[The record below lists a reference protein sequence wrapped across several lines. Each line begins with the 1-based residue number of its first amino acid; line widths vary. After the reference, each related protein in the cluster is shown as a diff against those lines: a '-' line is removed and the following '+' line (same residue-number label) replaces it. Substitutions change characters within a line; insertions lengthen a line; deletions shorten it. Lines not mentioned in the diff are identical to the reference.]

1 MGKNKSGDGLAQGVH
16 LNQARASI
24 RQALSQYGHRHMR
37 SLPVQ
42 PELDLLKSVLDK
54 LDNTVIRIAVFGLV
68 SRGKSA
74 VLNALLGEKILQT
87 GPIHGVTQWPRSVRW
102 TDGGGGR
109 VQVELIDTPGLDE
122 IAGQVRSDMAQQVA
136 QQSDL
141 ILFVVA
147 GDITR
152 TEYDALLELQQAQKP
167 LILVFNKIDLYPE
180 QDLEAI
186 YRKLQQ
192 LGGVWSM
199 PCPSGQ
205 EHAEDAGGTGG
216 NLLTRNEIVRVAAAP
231 MSRQVRVEL
240 PDGTV
245 SYEWETPPSQVDE
258 LRQKIIDLLNREGRS
273 LLALNAL
280 VQAREAETS
289 IARKTVEYRSEQGE
303 ELIWKFARYK
313 AIAVAVNPIA
323 LLDIMGGAVTDLA
336 LIRELGKLYN
346 LPMTNYTASKL
357 WKTIV
362 FSSGGLMLGELGSS
376 LLFGLGKTTA
386 AVTGA
391 TAITAFGGAA
401 IAQACLAGYGA
412 YKVGTAAQVYLEQG
426 CTWGPLGANT
436 VIKSILD
443 RVDSNT
449 ILYRLRQELFH

>member
-1 MGKNKSGDGLAQGVH
+1 MMGKNKSGDGLAQEVH

-24 RQALSQYGHRHMR
+24 RQALSQYGHGHMR
-37 SLPVQ
+37 TLPVQ
-42 PELDLLKSVLDK
+42 PELDMLKSVLDK

-74 VLNALLGEKILQT
+74 VLNALVGEKILQT

-186 YRKLQQ
+186 YLKLQQ
-192 LGGVWSM
+192 F
-199 PCPSGQ
+199 
-205 EHAEDAGGTGG
+205 GGTGG
-216 NLLTRNEIVRVAAAP
+216 NLLRSNEIVRVAAAP

-258 LRQKIIDLLNREGRS
+258 LRQKIVDLLNREGRS

-289 IARKTVEYRSEQGE
+289 IARQTVEYRSEQGE

-362 FSSGGLMLGELGSS
+362 FSSGGLLLGELGSS
-376 LLFGLGKTTA
+376 LLFGLSKTTA

-391 TAITAFGGAA
+391 SGITAFGGAA

-436 VIKSILD
+436 VIQSILD
-443 RVDSNT
+443 RVDSIKLSQSVT
-449 ILYRLRQELFH
+449 GPTRLQNRT

>member
-1 MGKNKSGDGLAQGVH
+1 MGKNKSGDGLAQEVH

-24 RQALSQYGHRHMR
+24 RQALSQYGHGHMR

-74 VLNALLGEKILQT
+74 VLNALLGEKIFQT

-102 TDGGGGR
+102 TDGGK

-186 YRKLQQ
+186 YQKLQQ
-192 LGGVWSM
+192 L
-199 PCPSGQ
+199 
-205 EHAEDAGGTGG
+205 GGTGG

-240 PDGTV
+240 PDGAV

-258 LRQKIIDLLNREGRS
+258 LRQKIVDLLNREGRS

-289 IARKTVEYRSEQGE
+289 IARKTVQYRSSQAED
-303 ELIWKFARYK
+303 LIWKFARYK

-323 LLDIMGGAVTDLA
+323 LLDVMGGAVTDLA
-336 LIRELGKLYN
+336 LIRELGKLYG

-391 TAITAFGGAA
+391 SGITAFGGAA

-426 CTWGPLGANT
+426 CTWGPHGANT
-436 VIKSILD
+436 VIQSILD
-443 RVDSNT
+443 RVDSHT

>member
-1 MGKNKSGDGLAQGVH
+1 MMGKNKSGDGLAQEVH

-24 RQALSQYGHRHMR
+24 RQALSQYGHGHMR

-74 VLNALLGEKILQT
+74 VLNALLGEKIFQT

-102 TDGGGGR
+102 TDGGK

-186 YRKLQQ
+186 YQKLQQ
-192 LGGVWSM
+192 L
-199 PCPSGQ
+199 
-205 EHAEDAGGTGG
+205 GGTGG

-240 PDGTV
+240 PDGAV

-258 LRQKIIDLLNREGRS
+258 LRQKIVDLLNREGRS

-289 IARKTVEYRSEQGE
+289 IARKTVQYRSSQAED
-303 ELIWKFARYK
+303 LIWKFARYK

-323 LLDIMGGAVTDLA
+323 LLDVMGGAVTDLA
-336 LIRELGKLYN
+336 LIRELGKLYG

-391 TAITAFGGAA
+391 SGITAFGGAA

-426 CTWGPLGANT
+426 CTWGPHGANT
-436 VIKSILD
+436 VIQSILD
-443 RVDSNT
+443 RVDSHT

>member
-42 PELDLLKSVLDK
+42 PELELLKSVLDK

-74 VLNALLGEKILQT
+74 VLNALIGEKILQT
-87 GPIHGVTQWPRSVRW
+87 GPINGVTQWPRSVRW
-102 TDGGGGR
+102 TPGSDKK
-109 VQVELIDTPGLDE
+109 VQVELIDTPGIDE

-186 YRKLQQ
+186 YQKLQQ
-192 LGGVWSM
+192 LGGVFRM

-426 CTWGPLGANT
+426 CTWGPHGANT
-436 VIKSILD
+436 VIQSILD

>member
-1 MGKNKSGDGLAQGVH
+1 MGKNKSGDGLAQEVH

-24 RQALSQYGHRHMR
+24 RQALSQYGHGHMR

-42 PELDLLKSVLDK
+42 PELDMLKSVLDK

-74 VLNALLGEKILQT
+74 VLNALVGEKILQT

-186 YRKLQQ
+186 YLKLQQ
-192 LGGVWSM
+192 F
-199 PCPSGQ
+199 
-205 EHAEDAGGTGG
+205 GGTGG
-216 NLLTRNEIVRVAAAP
+216 NLLRSNEIVRVAAAP

-245 SYEWETPPSQVDE
+245 SYEWETPPSQVDK
-258 LRQKIIDLLNREGRS
+258 LRQKIVDLLNREGRS

-289 IARKTVEYRSEQGE
+289 IARQTVEYRSEQGE

-336 LIRELGKLYN
+336 LIRELRKLYN

-362 FSSGGLMLGELGSS
+362 FSSGGLLLGELGSS

-391 TAITAFGGAA
+391 SGITAFGGAA

-436 VIKSILD
+436 VIQSILD

-449 ILYRLRQELFH
+449 IIYRLRQELFH

>member
-1 MGKNKSGDGLAQGVH
+1 MMEKKKSGNGLRQEVH

-24 RQALSQYGHRHMR
+24 RQALSQYGHGHMR

-42 PELDLLKSVLDK
+42 PELELLKSVLDK

-102 TDGGGGR
+102 TPGSDKQ

-122 IAGQVRSDMAQQVA
+122 IAGQVRSQMAQQVA
-136 QQSDL
+136 HQSDL

-152 TEYDALLELQQAQKP
+152 TEYDALLYLLQAQKP

-186 YRKLQQ
+186 YQKLQR
-192 LGGVWSM
+192 L
-199 PCPSGQ
+199 
-205 EHAEDAGGTGG
+205 GGTGG

-231 MSRQVRVEL
+231 MSRQLRVEL
-240 PDGTV
+240 PDGSV
-245 SYEWETPPSQVDE
+245 SYELETPPPQVDE
-258 LRQKIIDLLNREGRS
+258 LRQKIVDLLNREGRS

-289 IARKTVEYRSEQGE
+289 IARKTVEYRSAEAE

-313 AIAVAVNPIA
+313 AIAVAANPIA
-323 LLDIMGGAVTDLA
+323 LLDVMGGAVTDLA
-336 LIRELGKLYN
+336 LIRELGKFYG

-362 FSSGGLMLGELGSS
+362 FSSGGLMLGELGSG

-391 TAITAFGGAA
+391 PGITAFGGAA
-401 IAQACLAGYGA
+401 IAQGCLAGYGA

-426 CTWGPLGANT
+426 CTWGPLGADT
-436 VIKSILD
+436 VIRSILD
-443 RVDSNT
+443 RVDSHT